1 MGGLAMTMDRRWASL
16 ITLSAALLL
25 SVPGLVGCA
34 SDKGPAEAA
43 IAAAEQAVGSTMA
56 EASTYVPAQAKSLQV
71 TLVAAKD
78 KFAKGDYA
86 AALGEAKSLTDR
98 TKEIASIAAAKK
110 AELTNTWESMSSGLP
125 RVMDAIK
132 SRVDILSN
140 SKKLPSNMTADK
152 LAAAKSGLGDMTEQW
167 TAATAAFNG
176 GNLPDAITKGT
187 AVKTKAAEVLTTLG
201 MPVPEALQG

>member
-1 MGGLAMTMDRRWASL
+1 MTTDRRWASL

-25 SVPGLVGCA
+25 LLGVPMLAGCA
-34 SDKGPAEAA
+34 SDKAPAEAA
-43 IAAAEQAVGSTMA
+43 IAAAEQAVRATIA
-56 EASTYVPAQAKSLQV
+56 EASKYVPDQATSLQAAL
-71 TLVAAKD
+71 TAAKD

-98 TKEIASIAAAKK
+98 AKEVASAAAAKK
-110 AELTNTWESMSSGLP
+110 AELTKTWESLSSGLP
-125 RVMDAIK
+125 KVMDAIK

-140 SKKLPSNMTADK
+140 SKKLPADMTADK
-152 LAAAKSGLGDMTEQW
+152 LASAKSGLGVMTEQW
-167 TAATAAFNG
+167 TAATASFVG

-201 MPVPEALQG
+201 MPVPDALKG

>member
-1 MGGLAMTMDRRWASL
+1 MTTDRRWASL

-25 SVPGLVGCA
+25 LLGVPMLAGCA
-34 SDKGPAEAA
+34 SDKAPAEAA
-43 IAAAEQAVGSTMA
+43 IAAAEQAVRATIA
-56 EASTYVPAQAKSLQV
+56 EASKYVPDQATSLQAAL
-71 TLVAAKD
+71 TAAKD

-98 TKEIASIAAAKK
+98 AKEVASAATAKK
-110 AELTNTWESMSSGLP
+110 AELTKTWESLSSGLP
-125 RVMDAIK
+125 KVMDAIK

-140 SKKLPSNMTADK
+140 SKKLPADMTADK
-152 LAAAKSGLGDMTEQW
+152 LASAKSGLGVMTEQW
-167 TAATAAFNG
+167 TAATASFVG

-201 MPVPEALQG
+201 MPVPDALKG

>member
-1 MGGLAMTMDRRWASL
+1 MTTDRRWASL

-25 SVPGLVGCA
+25 LLGVPMLAGCA
-34 SDKGPAEAA
+34 SDKAPAEAA
-43 IAAAEQAVGSTMA
+43 IAAAEQAVLATIA
-56 EASTYVPAQAKSLQV
+56 EASKYVPDQATSLQAAL
-71 TLVAAKD
+71 TAAKD

-98 TKEIASIAAAKK
+98 AKEVASAAAAKK
-110 AELTNTWESMSSGLP
+110 AELTKTWESLSSGLP
-125 RVMDAIK
+125 KVMDAIK

-140 SKKLPSNMTADK
+140 SKKLPADMTADK
-152 LAAAKSGLGDMTEQW
+152 LASAKSGLGVMTEQW
-167 TAATAAFNG
+167 TAATASFVG

-201 MPVPEALQG
+201 MPVPDALKG